1 MFISEDVKYVG
12 VNDTTIDLF
21 EGQYKVPDGISY
33 NSYVILDE
41 KTAVMDTVDINF
53 SAIWLEKVKTELGD
67 RKPDYLVVQ
76 HMEPDHSAVM
86 RYMAVSYEKKLDKG
100 IQVVSEVYVMRF
112 TGMMFIVMSVVLML
126 IELYSMIH
134 NTARQYARLVIASI
148 AVYTVIKL
156 TRAIINLIKVQ
167 KHRSPLLSAI
177 RNISLADAGVS
188 AVTLIRSLTVY
199 AMWLSESDKLIIIT
213 CSGVIVYLTTL
224 VLGVAMLLRHTDK
237 NQSADKNAPITADNS
252 GDASKIDTVKEML
265 TENFVKISDN
275 VVDRYD
281 AISDKANEKNE
292 MLKEHFEER
301 VRHIEE
307 KRKNNDNKY

>member
-1 MFISEDVKYVG
+1 MVYDTG
-12 VNDTTIDLF
+12 VYYGML
-21 EGQYKVPDGISY
+21 
-33 NSYVILDE
+33 
-41 KTAVMDTVDINF
+41 
-53 SAIWLEKVKTELGD
+53 
-67 RKPDYLVVQ
+67 
-76 HMEPDHSAVM
+76 AVM

-156 TRAIINLIKVQ
+156 ARAIINLIKVQ

-237 NQSADKNAPITADNS
+237 NQSADKNAPITSDNS
-252 GDASKIDTVKEML
+252 CDASKIDTVKEML

>member
-1 MFISEDVKYVG
+1 M
-12 VNDTTIDLF
+12 
-21 EGQYKVPDGISY
+21 
-33 NSYVILDE
+33 
-41 KTAVMDTVDINF
+41 TALNF
-53 SAIWLEKVKTELGD
+53 SREADKLKKHRLRLKEFIRLFTQSKRFRIVLYTAGSLTLNVAYAAYNGILGLFYGSIWFMILG
-67 RKPDYLVVQ
+67 
-76 HMEPDHSAVM
+76 VM

-156 TRAIINLIKVQ
+156 ARAIINLIKVQ

-237 NQSADKNAPITADNS
+237 NQSADKNAPITSDNS
-252 GDASKIDTVKEML
+252 CDASKIDTVKEML

>member
-1 MFISEDVKYVG
+1 M
-12 VNDTTIDLF
+12 
-21 EGQYKVPDGISY
+21 
-33 NSYVILDE
+33 
-41 KTAVMDTVDINF
+41 TALNF
-53 SAIWLEKVKTELGD
+53 SREADKLKKHRLRLKEFIRLFTQSKRFRIVLYTAGSLTLNVAYAAYNGILGLFYGSIWFMILGV
-67 RKPDYLVVQ
+67 YYGLL
-76 HMEPDHSAVM
+76 AVM

-112 TGMMFIVMSVVLML
+112 TGMMFIV
-126 IELYSMIH
+126 MIH

-199 AMWLSESDKLIIIT
+199 ATWLSESDKLRMLT

-224 VLGVAMLLRHTDK
+224 VLGVAMLLRHTDES
-237 NQSADKNAPITADNS
+237 QSADKNAPITADNS
-252 GDASKIDTVKEML
+252 CDASKIDTVKEML

>member
-1 MFISEDVKYVG
+1 M
-12 VNDTTIDLF
+12 
-21 EGQYKVPDGISY
+21 
-33 NSYVILDE
+33 
-41 KTAVMDTVDINF
+41 TALNF
-53 SAIWLEKVKTELGD
+53 SREADKLTLNVAYAAYNGILGLFYGSIWFMILGV
-67 RKPDYLVVQ
+67 YYGLL
-76 HMEPDHSAVM
+76 AVM

-156 TRAIINLIKVQ
+156 ARAIINLIKVQ

-237 NQSADKNAPITADNS
+237 NQSADKNAPITSDNS
-252 GDASKIDTVKEML
+252 CDASKIDTVKEML

>member
-1 MFISEDVKYVG
+1 M
-12 VNDTTIDLF
+12 
-21 EGQYKVPDGISY
+21 
-33 NSYVILDE
+33 
-41 KTAVMDTVDINF
+41 TALNF
-53 SAIWLEKVKTELGD
+53 SREADKLKKHRRRLKEFVRLFTQSKRFRIVLYTAGSLTLNVAYAAYNGILGLFYGSIWFMILCVYYGL
-67 RKPDYLVVQ
+67 L
-76 HMEPDHSAVM
+76 AVM

-156 TRAIINLIKVQ
+156 ARAIINLIKVQ
-167 KHRSPLLSAI
+167 QHRSPLLSAI

-237 NQSADKNAPITADNS
+237 NQSADKNAPITSDNS
-252 GDASKIDTVKEML
+252 CDASKIDTVKERL

>member
-1 MFISEDVKYVG
+1 M
-12 VNDTTIDLF
+12 
-21 EGQYKVPDGISY
+21 
-33 NSYVILDE
+33 
-41 KTAVMDTVDINF
+41 TALNF
-53 SAIWLEKVKTELGD
+53 SREADKLKKHRLRLKEFIRLFTQSKRFRIVLYTAGSLTLNVAYAAYNGVLGLFYGSIWFMILCVYYGL
-67 RKPDYLVVQ
+67 L
-76 HMEPDHSAVM
+76 AVM

-156 TRAIINLIKVQ
+156 ARAIINLIKVQ
-167 KHRSPLLSAI
+167 QHRSPLLSAI

-213 CSGVIVYLTTL
+213 CSGVIV
-224 VLGVAMLLRHTDK
+224 
-237 NQSADKNAPITADNS
+237 
-252 GDASKIDTVKEML
+252 
-265 TENFVKISDN
+265 
-275 VVDRYD
+275 
-281 AISDKANEKNE
+281 
-292 MLKEHFEER
+292 
-301 VRHIEE
+301 
-307 KRKNNDNKY
+307 

>member
-1 MFISEDVKYVG
+1 M
-12 VNDTTIDLF
+12 
-21 EGQYKVPDGISY
+21 
-33 NSYVILDE
+33 
-41 KTAVMDTVDINF
+41 TALNF
-53 SAIWLEKVKTELGD
+53 SREADKLKKHRLRLKEFVRLFTQSKRFRIVLYTAGSLTLNVAYAAYNGILGLFYGSIWFMILCVYYGL
-67 RKPDYLVVQ
+67 L
-76 HMEPDHSAVM
+76 AVM

-156 TRAIINLIKVQ
+156 ARA
-167 KHRSPLLSAI
+167 LLSAI

-199 AMWLSESDKLIIIT
+199 ATWLSESDKLIIIT

-237 NQSADKNAPITADNS
+237 NQNADKNAPITADNS
-252 GDASKIDTVKEML
+252 GDTSKIDTVKEKL

>member
-1 MFISEDVKYVG
+1 M
-12 VNDTTIDLF
+12 
-21 EGQYKVPDGISY
+21 
-33 NSYVILDE
+33 
-41 KTAVMDTVDINF
+41 TALNF
-53 SAIWLEKVKTELGD
+53 SREADKLKKHRLRLKEFIRLFTQSKRFRIVLYTAGSLTLNVAYAAYNGILGLFYGSIWFMILCVYYGL
-67 RKPDYLVVQ
+67 L
-76 HMEPDHSAVM
+76 AVM

-112 TGMMFIVMSVVLML
+112 TGMMFIVMS
-126 IELYSMIH
+126 MIH

-156 TRAIINLIKVQ
+156 ARAIINLIKVQ
-167 KHRSPLLSAI
+167 QHRSPLLSAI

-199 AMWLSESDKLIIIT
+199 ATWLSESDKLIIIT

-252 GDASKIDTVKEML
+252 GDTSKIDTVKERL

>member
-1 MFISEDVKYVG
+1 VLYTAGSLTLNVAYAAYNGILGLFYGSIWFMILG
-12 VNDTTIDLF
+12 VYYGL
-21 EGQYKVPDGISY
+21 
-33 NSYVILDE
+33 L
-41 KTAVMDTVDINF
+41 
-53 SAIWLEKVKTELGD
+53 
-67 RKPDYLVVQ
+67 
-76 HMEPDHSAVM
+76 AVM

-148 AVYTVIKL
+148 AVYTIIKL

-199 AMWLSESDKLIIIT
+199 ATWLSESDKLIIIT

-224 VLGVAMLLRHTDK
+224 VLGVAMLLRHTDE
-237 NQSADKNAPITADNS
+237 NQSADKNAPITAENS
-252 GDASKIDTVKEML
+252 CDASKIDTVKERL

>member
-1 MFISEDVKYVG
+1 
-12 VNDTTIDLF
+12 
-21 EGQYKVPDGISY
+21 
-33 NSYVILDE
+33 
-41 KTAVMDTVDINF
+41 
-53 SAIWLEKVKTELGD
+53 
-67 RKPDYLVVQ
+67 
-76 HMEPDHSAVM
+76 
-86 RYMAVSYEKKLDKG
+86 MAVSYEKKLDKG

-156 TRAIINLIKVQ
+156 ARAIINLIKVQ

-237 NQSADKNAPITADNS
+237 NQNADKNAPITADNS
-252 GDASKIDTVKEML
+252 GDASKIDTVKERL

-281 AISDKANEKNE
+281 AISDKATEKNE

>member
-1 MFISEDVKYVG
+1 M
-12 VNDTTIDLF
+12 
-21 EGQYKVPDGISY
+21 
-33 NSYVILDE
+33 
-41 KTAVMDTVDINF
+41 TALNF
-53 SAIWLEKVKTELGD
+53 SREADKLKKHRLRLKEFVRLFTQSKRFRIVLYTAGSLTLNVAYAAYNGILGLFYGSIWFMILCVYYGL
-67 RKPDYLVVQ
+67 L
-76 HMEPDHSAVM
+76 AVM
-86 RYMAVSYEKKLDKG
+86 RYMAVSYEKKLDK
-100 IQVVSEVYVMRF
+100 
-112 TGMMFIVMSVVLML
+112 GMMFIVMSVVLML

-156 TRAIINLIKVQ
+156 ARAIINLIKVQ
-167 KHRSPLLSAI
+167 QHRSPLLSAI

-199 AMWLSESDKLIIIT
+199 ATWLSESDKLIIIT

-252 GDASKIDTVKEML
+252 GDASKIDTVKERL

>member
-1 MFISEDVKYVG
+1 MLYTAGSLTLNVAYAAYNGILGLFYGSIWFMILG
-12 VNDTTIDLF
+12 VYYGL
-21 EGQYKVPDGISY
+21 
-33 NSYVILDE
+33 L
-41 KTAVMDTVDINF
+41 
-53 SAIWLEKVKTELGD
+53 
-67 RKPDYLVVQ
+67 
-76 HMEPDHSAVM
+76 AVM

-156 TRAIINLIKVQ
+156 ARAIINLIKVQ
-167 KHRSPLLSAI
+167 QHRSPLAI

-199 AMWLSESDKLIIIT
+199 ATWFSESDKLIIIT

-237 NQSADKNAPITADNS
+237 NQSTDKNAPITAENNC
-252 GDASKIDTVKEML
+252 DASKIDTVKERL

-301 VRHIEE
+301 VRYIEE

>member
-1 MFISEDVKYVG
+1 MVY
-12 VNDTTIDLF
+12 
-21 EGQYKVPDGISY
+21 DG
-33 NSYVILDE
+33 L
-41 KTAVMDTVDINF
+41 
-53 SAIWLEKVKTELGD
+53 L
-67 RKPDYLVVQ
+67 
-76 HMEPDHSAVM
+76 AVM

-156 TRAIINLIKVQ
+156 ARAIINLIKVQ

-237 NQSADKNAPITADNS
+237 NQSADKNAPITSDNS
-252 GDASKIDTVKEML
+252 CDASKIDTVKEML

>member
-1 MFISEDVKYVG
+1 MSPMPHTTAFWLFDGSIWFMILG
-12 VNDTTIDLF
+12 VYYGL
-21 EGQYKVPDGISY
+21 
-33 NSYVILDE
+33 L
-41 KTAVMDTVDINF
+41 
-53 SAIWLEKVKTELGD
+53 
-67 RKPDYLVVQ
+67 
-76 HMEPDHSAVM
+76 AVM

-156 TRAIINLIKVQ
+156 ALCHNQPYKSAEAPLAASQCYT
-167 KHRSPLLSAI
+167 KHFSWRC
-177 RNISLADAGVS
+177 RAGVS

-199 AMWLSESDKLIIIT
+199 ATWLSESDKLRIIT

-224 VLGVAMLLRHTDK
+224 VLGVAMLLRHTDE

-252 GDASKIDTVKEML
+252 CDASKIDTV
-265 TENFVKISDN
+265 
-275 VVDRYD
+275 
-281 AISDKANEKNE
+281 
-292 MLKEHFEER
+292 
-301 VRHIEE
+301 
-307 KRKNNDNKY
+307 RKGLPKTLLR